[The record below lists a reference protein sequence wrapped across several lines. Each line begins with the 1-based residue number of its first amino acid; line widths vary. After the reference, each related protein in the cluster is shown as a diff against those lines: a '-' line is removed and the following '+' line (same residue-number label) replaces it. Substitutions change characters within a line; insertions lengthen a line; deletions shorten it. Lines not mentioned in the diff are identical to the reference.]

1 MNLFG
6 LSTDKG
12 TSVPLKS
19 IDVNVTINGYL
30 ADVVTSLGYYNSE
43 YDPVEAMFTFPVDD
57 GSAVYQFEGM
67 IDGRRVVAEI
77 QEKEQSGKSAMLLK
91 EDTKSS
97 DTFQCMLGNLPAG
110 KEAELRLSYVNE
122 LPQEEDG
129 RVRFT
134 LPTVLNPRY
143 CPDAGSSSVAAEGAD
158 YVPPSSV
165 PYNFKMTVTI
175 EGYHGIK
182 AVSSDKISLDVKLE
196 SGGKLAR
203 FEIGEEF
210 KFDHDLCLL
219 VEYAEPFAPQVI
231 LENGDP
237 EKEGLLKEDM
247 LMVSFHP
254 ELKEVAMATS
264 GEYVF
269 IIDRSGSMDGSNM
282 KNAKEALL
290 LFLKSLPV
298 GCYFN
303 VVSFGS
309 MYDCLFNESKHY
321 SERTLNEALMVLAN
335 MDADMGGTEIY
346 KPLEYVL
353 REKVQQQPRN
363 VFLLT
368 DGRVGNTEQ
377 VIGLI
382 SKHSYDTRVF
392 AVGVGS
398 GVSTFLVNGVVR
410 AGKGLAEFIAD
421 DERIQ
426 PKVVSLLKCAMQM
439 AVTNIELTW
448 DLPPGVTPISI
459 PTDLPV
465 MLTVGQ
471 RLTFFAMIQRVDVH
485 TIYATSKLTLKGKQD
500 NNPVTFDLLFTLSE
514 NENSSATAPVHRLAT
529 KTQIKLLQ
537 DEEAALCVEIK
548 DDYYNPK
555 ENIEKVEEI
564 RNKIVGVSRHG
575 NIVSKYTSFVAVD
588 TEGEQL
594 TGELKTR
601 QCPVPTSS
609 EEFLEGIDPER
620 RNARLEASLLEM
632 NCKAQEMEM
641 RCKAEEMER
650 RNARLG
656 TSFFETRCCKEKMH
670 SENRRDNFWGK
681 YMKPMSIDPSDI
693 DRDSESLTL
702 KSYIPHDG
710 GAARRL
716 EKEKKKKK
724 KSKGLG
730 LSGGLNKSKNMVPSF
745 QSKKKKGS
753 SKPEDLDIE
762 EDDYE
767 KLQQEPHKPGTN
779 REGVSS
785 DEVML
790 NVITL
795 QKLGGNWSNTTEL
808 ASLLQ
813 IPEDRLKSTDIIK
826 DCDVLATLIVVSW
839 LRSKYTHRQEEWQ
852 MIETKALAWLGQQN
866 LEKPVEELLSLVAD
880 SVLNVV

>member
-77 QEKEQSGKSAMLLK
+77 QEKEQAILTYEDAMQSGKSAMLLK

-203 FEIGEEF
+203 
-210 KFDHDLCLL
+210 
-219 VEYAEPFAPQVI
+219 
-231 LENGDP
+231 
-237 EKEGLLKEDM
+237 GLLKEDM

-426 PKVVSLLKCAMQM
+426 PKM

-471 RLTFFAMIQRVDVH
+471 RLTFFAMIQR

-656 TSFFETRCCKEKMH
+656 TSFFETRCCKEKM
-670 SENRRDNFWGK
+670 
-681 YMKPMSIDPSDI
+681 PMSIDPSDI

-730 LSGGLNKSKNMVPSF
+730 LSGGLNKSKNMRKALLN
-745 QSKKKKGS
+745 QKIWILKKMIMKNYNKNHINQ
-753 SKPEDLDIE
+753 ERIE
-762 EDDYE
+762 
-767 KLQQEPHKPGTN
+767 K
-779 REGVSS
+779 
-785 DEVML
+785 
-790 NVITL
+790 
-795 QKLGGNWSNTTEL
+795 KLGGNWSNTTEL

-839 LRSKYTHRQEEWQ
+839 LRIYSC
-852 MIETKALAWLGQQN
+852 
-866 LEKPVEELLSLVAD
+866 LLL
-880 SVLNVV
+880 LHG